1 MGNIGTLKDTDLW
14 WDAVIWIRTVIWAL
28 PVDAHLQ
35 ELVDGGIHSP
45 IVGAQD
51 ALDHL
56 IVHAR
61 EHGFKVLHGLVELKP
76 SNLPVGPGVVE
87 LACSRASTTPRPSIT
102 AATSEK
108 AGHPTGSP
116 FPYPTN
122 DATWETMVPT
132 SARCP
137 PQKF

>member
-28 PVDAHLQ
+28 PIDAHLQ

-87 LACSRASTTPRPSIT
+87 LACSRASATSRPSIT

-122 DATWETMVPT
+122 NAT
-132 SARCP
+132 
-137 PQKF
+137 